1 MTDGN
6 YWSSSYVNEYTKSE
20 MYGFVHNTVLPNIRR
35 SGLNI
40 TACDLISASVYNDIV
55 WKTGIV
61 SKKFIEDD
69 GCFWLTDQ
77 GGGNSHYFAAVVA
90 GDTRYGYGV
99 NPIGYES
106 GDIRGVRPLITV
118 VR

>member
-1 MTDGN
+1 MTSGD
-6 YWSSSYVNEYTKSE
+6 YWSPSYVNEYTKSE

-55 WKTGIV
+55 WKTGLTNKNI
-61 SKKFIEDD
+61 INDD
-69 GCFWLTDQ
+69 AGFWLTDQ
-77 GGGNSHYFAAVVA
+77 GGGNSHYFAWV
-90 GDTRYGYGV
+90 GYNSTSGYGV
-99 NPIGYES
+99 YSIGSES
-106 GDIRGVRPLITV
+106 GNSLGVRPLITV

>member
-40 TACDLISASVYNDIV
+40 TAGDLISASVYNDIV
-55 WKTGIV
+55 WKTGII
-61 SKKFIEDD
+61 SKKIIEDD
-69 GCFWLTDQ
+69 GPFWLTDQ
-77 GGGNSHYFAAVVA
+77 GGNAHYFAAVTA
-90 GDTRYGYGV
+90 GDIKYGYGV

-106 GDIRGVRPLITV
+106 GASYGVRPLITV